1 MTLAV
6 LALAASLPGD
16 IIPDPQRSQRSNKR
30 KCAHDKPS
38 CVLKV
43 GIVTGQVGKVTG
55 DVRYQEMELA
65 PGTGPKATLYSKYHC
80 WQNVQPLENNTAHHC
95 LLDCVA
101 IRAQPLLPRSQNI
114 LPFCKTQ
121 NLRKLSGRANPWTL
135 KGMVM
140 ICFNSYWF

>member
-6 LALAASLPGD
+6 LALAASLAGD
-16 IIPDPQRSQRSNKR
+16 ILPDPQRSQRSNKR

-55 DVRYQEMELA
+55 DVRYQEMEPA
-65 PGTGPKATLYSKYHC
+65 PGIVSTIVGKTCNPF
-80 WQNVQPLENNTAHHC
+80 ENNTAHHC

-121 NLRKLSGRANPWTL
+121 NLQKLSGRANRWTL